1 MLTTITFFIVAF
13 VAAAVASVAGFGS
26 ATMTIPFLSWIIG
39 FKQAIILIAFFHG
52 FSNLFK
58 LIQLRQAVN
67 IRLMLWYGIPTV
79 ITAIVG
85 AYLLEVIAPKAIG
98 LGIGIFLVIFAIY
111 TLVNPSRTL
120 PEREY
125 VLVTGG
131 LISGFTA
138 GLIGLGGAIRS
149 AFLIST
155 KIKKETYVATS
166 ASIALFTDVARCTTY
181 VIRGSLEPEY
191 YWFIPALFITGLVG
205 TRIGV
210 RLLRRLPELTV
221 RRAVLAMLVL
231 ASISFILNYLGII
244 NIGQNT

>member
-1 MLTTITFFIVAF
+1 MLTTITFFVIAF

-67 IRLMLWYGIPTV
+67 VRLMLWYGIPTV
-79 ITAIVG
+79 RTAVVG
-85 AYLLEVIAPKAIG
+85 AYLLEIVAPEAIG
-98 LGIGIFLVIFAIY
+98 LGIGIFLISFAVY
-111 TLVNPSRTL
+111 TFINPSQTL

-138 GLIGLGGAIRS
+138 GLIGLGGA
-149 AFLIST
+149 LYMVM
-155 KIKKETYVATS
+155 K
-166 ASIALFTDVARCTTY
+166 
-181 VIRGSLEPEY
+181 
-191 YWFIPALFITGLVG
+191 
-205 TRIGV
+205 
-210 RLLRRLPELTV
+210 
-221 RRAVLAMLVL
+221 
-231 ASISFILNYLGII
+231 
-244 NIGQNT
+244 

>member
-1 MLTTITFFIVAF
+1 MLTTIAFFIVAF
-13 VAAAVASVAGFGS
+13 VAAAVASVAGFGT

-79 ITAIVG
+79 ITAIIG
-85 AYLLEVIAPKAIG
+85 AYLLDIVAPKGIG
-98 LGIGIFLVIFAIY
+98 LGIGVFMMLFAIY
-111 TLVNPSRTL
+111 TLINPSRTL
-120 PEREY
+120 PENKY
-125 VLVTGG
+125 LLVTGG

-138 GLIGLGGAIRS
+138 GLIGLGGAIRG

-166 ASIALFTDVARCTTY
+166 ASIALCTDIARSTTY
-181 VIRGSLEPEY
+181 IVQGTLDSQY
-191 YWFIPALFITGLVG
+191 YWYIPVLFVVGFVG
-205 TRIGV
+205 TRFGV
-210 RLLRRLPELTV
+210 RLLKWLPELTV
-221 RRAVLAMLVL
+221 KRIVLAILMLV
-231 ASISFILNYLGII
+231 SISFILNYVGVI
-244 NIGQNT
+244 NII

>member
-1 MLTTITFFIVAF
+1 MLTTISFFIIAF
-13 VAAAVASVAGFGS
+13 IAAAVASVAGFGT

-39 FKQAIILIAFFHG
+39 FKQAIIIIAFFHG

-85 AYLLEVIAPKAIG
+85 AYLLEVVAPKAIG
-98 LGIGIFLVIFAIY
+98 LGIGIFLVLFAIY
-111 TLVNPSRTL
+111 TLINPSRTL

-131 LISGFTA
+131 LLSGFTA
-138 GLIGLGGAIRS
+138 GLIGLGGAIRG

-155 KIKKETYVATS
+155 KIKRETYIATS
-166 ASIALFTDVARCTTY
+166 AAIALFTDIARCTTY
-181 VIRGSLEPEY
+181 VVRGNLESQY
-191 YWFIPALFITGLVG
+191 YWYIPVLLIIGFIG
-205 TRIGV
+205 TRLGV
-210 RLLRRLPELTV
+210 RLLKWLPELTV
-221 RRAVLAMLVL
+221 KRIILVL
-231 ASISFILNYLGII
+231 LILVSISFIFNYFDIIGI
-244 NIGQNT
+244 G

>member
-1 MLTTITFFIVAF
+1 MLTTIAFFIVAF
-13 VAAAVASVAGFGS
+13 VAAAVASVAGFGT

-79 ITAIVG
+79 ITAIIG
-85 AYLLEVIAPKAIG
+85 AYLLNIVAPKGIG
-98 LGIGIFLVIFAIY
+98 LGIGVFMMLFAIY
-111 TLVNPSRTL
+111 TLINPSRTL
-120 PEREY
+120 PENKY
-125 VLVTGG
+125 LLVTGG

-138 GLIGLGGAIRS
+138 GLIGLGGAIRG

-166 ASIALFTDVARCTTY
+166 ASIALCTDIARSTTY
-181 VIRGSLEPEY
+181 IVQGTLDSQY
-191 YWFIPALFITGLVG
+191 YWYIPVLFVVGFVG
-205 TRIGV
+205 TRFGV
-210 RLLRRLPELTV
+210 RLLKWLPELTV
-221 RRAVLAMLVL
+221 KRIVLAILMLV
-231 ASISFILNYLGII
+231 SISFILNYVGVI
-244 NIGQNT
+244 NII

>member
-1 MLTTITFFIVAF
+1 MLTTISFFIIAF
-13 VAAAVASVAGFGS
+13 VAAAVASVAGFGT

-39 FKQAIILIAFFHG
+39 FKQAIIIIAFFHG

-85 AYLLEVIAPKAIG
+85 AYLLEIVAPKAIG
-98 LGIGIFLVIFAIY
+98 LGIGIFLILFAIY
-111 TLVNPSRTL
+111 TFINPSRTL

-131 LISGFTA
+131 LLSGFTA
-138 GLIGLGGAIRS
+138 GLIGLGGAIRG

-155 KIKKETYVATS
+155 KIKKETYIATS
-166 ASIALFTDVARCTTY
+166 ASIALFTDIARCTTY
-181 VIRGSLEPEY
+181 VVRGNLESQY
-191 YWFIPALFITGLVG
+191 YWYIPVLLIIGFIG
-205 TRIGV
+205 TRLGV
-210 RLLRRLPELTV
+210 RLLKWLPELTV
-221 RRAVLAMLVL
+221 KRIILVLLIL
-231 ASISFILNYLGII
+231 ASISFIFNYFDIIGI
-244 NIGQNT
+244 G

>member
-1 MLTTITFFIVAF
+1 MLTTISFFIIAF
-13 VAAAVASVAGFGS
+13 VAAAVASVAGFGT

-39 FKQAIILIAFFHG
+39 FKQAIIIIAFFHG

-85 AYLLEVIAPKAIG
+85 AYLLEVVAPKAIG
-98 LGIGIFLVIFAIY
+98 LGIGIFLILFAIY
-111 TLVNPSRTL
+111 TFINPSRTL

-138 GLIGLGGAIRS
+138 GLIGLGGAIRG

-155 KIKKETYVATS
+155 KIKKETYIATS
-166 ASIALFTDVARCTTY
+166 ASIALFTDIARCTTY
-181 VIRGSLEPEY
+181 VVRGNLESQY
-191 YWFIPALFITGLVG
+191 YWYIPVLLIIGFIG
-205 TRIGV
+205 TRFGV
-210 RLLRRLPELTV
+210 RLLKWLPELTV
-221 RRAVLAMLVL
+221 KRIILVL
-231 ASISFILNYLGII
+231 LILVSISFIFNYFDIIGI
-244 NIGQNT
+244 G